1 MTLKTVTLTYK
12 GRGVF
17 TTRQKLSLRKGQA
30 IRAYLGPTPLT
41 DATRGILKV
50 SPRLAK
56 RIAEDPELSVWNS

>member
-1 MTLKTVTLTYK
+1 MTIKTIQLVYK

-17 TTRQKLSLRKGQA
+17 TTRQKLTLRKGQA

-41 DATRGILKV
+41 DATHGILKI

-56 RIAEDPELSVWNS
+56 RIAEDPEFSVLNS